1 MAEQRFLSKM
11 TFMTGGFI
19 IWATHFV
26 VVYVFNAL
34 ACARFFAGV
43 DVLGFGIVPLTLT
56 VLTVLALLATAWVM
70 LKGYGWGGPMRGEA
84 HDDPS
89 SRFVRH
95 MTLTIGAL
103 SLVAI
108 FWQGIVTL
116 ILIPCT

>member
-1 MAEQRFLSKM
+1 MAEQRFISKM

-19 IWATHFV
+19 IWAVHFV

-34 ACARFFAGV
+34 ACARFFAGAE
-43 DVLGFGIVPLTLT
+43 VLGLGVVPLTLT

-70 LKGYGWGGPMRGEA
+70 MKIYRWNGPVRGEA
-84 HDDPS
+84 HDDPTT
-89 SRFVRH
+89 RFVRH
-95 MTLTIGAL
+95 MALTIGAL
-103 SLVAI
+103 SLLAI